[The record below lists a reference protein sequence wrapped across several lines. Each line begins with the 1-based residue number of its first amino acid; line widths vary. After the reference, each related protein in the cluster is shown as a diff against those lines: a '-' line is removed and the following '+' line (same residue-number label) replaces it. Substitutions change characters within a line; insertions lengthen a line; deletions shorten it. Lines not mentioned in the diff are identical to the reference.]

1 MADDAVY
8 RAAFIRMHPTGKVVL
23 SLSEAS
29 QGTEAE
35 LAGIV
40 AEELGIPPEDVK
52 VVHEDDDRFGE
63 RNSFNSAPSDE
74 VGANVAATARKLR
87 DKAQIVA
94 GAMLE
99 VPAGLAQVRQR
110 PLDRRRGRSRG
121 GQDPGGRRARLR
133 RLRDAG
139 RTRRLARRPDD
150 LQAGGRAARGL
161 SSGRPRPRAGEGPG
175 VPLKAR
181 DLSCPSRRSGADG
194 AGTPRT
200 PFVEATVVRA
210 QSPTSVRAG
219 DSAKVRADGT
229 IDGFVG
235 GACAEASVRLYALR
249 SLQSGEPVLLRILPE
264 RRRG

>member
-63 RNSFNSAPSDE
+63 RNSFNSGPSDE

-94 GAMLE
+94 AAMLE
-99 VPAGLAQVRQR
+99 VPAGLPQLRQR
-110 PLDRRRGRSRG
+110 PLDRRRSRPEG
-121 GQDPGGRRARLR
+121 VRIQAVAAARVR
-133 RLRDAG
+133 QLRDAG
-139 RTRRLARRPDD
+139 RPRRLARRPDD
-150 LQAGGRAARGL
+150 VQAGGGAARGL
-161 SSGRPRPRAGEGPG
+161 SSGRPRPWAM
-175 VPLKAR
+175 
-181 DLSCPSRRSGADG
+181 RS
-194 AGTPRT
+194 
-200 PFVEATVVRA
+200 
-210 QSPTSVRAG
+210 
-219 DSAKVRADGT
+219 
-229 IDGFVG
+229 
-235 GACAEASVRLYALR
+235 
-249 SLQSGEPVLLRILPE
+249 PE
-264 RRRG
+264 YP